1 MALHFDTQAM
11 VNDFKE
17 NLNNALQARLN
28 AWEQNTKKFMTTEI
42 AEKFDAE
49 VKASSGIIFN
59 KVIAYLEANPAAL
72 ADTFGT
78 GSLIDESNPYL
89 QEYFSSG
96 LINPLRKDKRI
107 YGRPAGEYINV
118 LDLHGKPRTSK
129 GKYAGVPIEHIAKP
143 SKPTHAIQQEFEL
156 FYTTNVPEAI
166 REAVKKLK
174 LSKYITEENIK

>member
-28 AWEQNTKKFMTTEI
+28 AWEQNTKKFMTSEI

-49 VKASSGIIFN
+49 VKASSGIISN

-78 GSLIDESNPYL
+78 GSLIDESNPYFR
-89 QEYFSSG
+89 EYFSSG

-107 YGRPAGEYINV
+107 YGRPAGRYINV
-118 LDLHGKPRTSK
+118 LDGKPRTSS
-129 GKYAGVPIEHIAKP
+129 GKLAGVPMEHIAKP
-143 SKPTHAIQQEFEL
+143 SNPTHAIQQELEF
-156 FYTTNVPEAI
+156 FYASNVPEAI

-174 LSKYITEENIK
+174 LSKYITEENTKWV